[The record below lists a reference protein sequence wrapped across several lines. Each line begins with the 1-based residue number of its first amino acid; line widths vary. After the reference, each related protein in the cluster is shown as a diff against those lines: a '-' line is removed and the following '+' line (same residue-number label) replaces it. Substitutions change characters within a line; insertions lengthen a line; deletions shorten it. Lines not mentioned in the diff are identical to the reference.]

1 MTKLTHFNEWKDL
14 ELYNIDLED
23 LELYNIVFAKSNL
36 QHFFKQAHACWYT
49 GRYATGLTL
58 SLPNEAK
65 AKFRVSLQISF
76 RKILKNK

>member
-14 ELYNIDLED
+14 ELLKVGS
-23 LELYNIVFAKSNL
+23 NIVFAKSNL
-36 QHFFKQAHACWYT
+36 QHVFKQAHACWYT

-76 RKILKNK
+76 CKILKNK